1 MTEKFGTNLRLN
13 IGAYLTENVTAVF
26 WDFFGKF
33 ITKIVKMTAQE
44 LIELENESKVDHSV
58 GQNF

>member
-1 MTEKFGTNLRLN
+1 MKFGTNFRLN

-33 ITKIVKMTAQE
+33 KTKIVKMTAQ
-44 LIELENESKVDHSV
+44 
-58 GQNF
+58 